1 MNQVNHR
8 HKSRHIV
15 RSFEAS
21 EFKKRSFIIKLADAL
36 TSSFGTFIFLLL
48 NIAVFVTWIVV
59 NSGRTGITPFD
70 PFPFLLLS
78 VAVSSYAILLS
89 IVVLISQNRENQTN
103 RLRQELQLQVNLITE
118 REITK
123 ALKVLQELRE
133 EIKKGKV
140 KDEELEEMVKEVDT
154 SYIERKLAEQLE
166 AKEESLTKAVTEPIE
181 KLLKK

>member
-1 MNQVNHR
+1 MTEINHH
-8 HKSRHIV
+8 HKSHHII

-21 EFKKRSFIIKLADAL
+21 EFKKRSFIVKLADAL
-36 TSSFGTFIFLLL
+36 TSSFGTLIFLLL
-48 NIAVFVTWIVV
+48 NITFFVTWIVI
-59 NSGRTGITPFD
+59 NSGRTAVTPFD

-89 IVVLISQNRENQTN
+89 IVVLISQNRENQTS

-133 EIKKGKV
+133 
-140 KDEELEEMVKEVDT
+140 
-154 SYIERKLAEQLE
+154 
-166 AKEESLTKAVTEPIE
+166 
-181 KLLKK
+181 